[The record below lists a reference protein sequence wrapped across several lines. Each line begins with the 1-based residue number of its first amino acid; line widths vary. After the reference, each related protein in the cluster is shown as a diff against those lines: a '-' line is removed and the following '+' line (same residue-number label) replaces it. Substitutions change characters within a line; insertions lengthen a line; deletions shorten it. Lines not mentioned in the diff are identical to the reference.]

1 MAKDIFDI
9 KTVLN
14 HQELDKDKMDA
25 WYIKERMSK
34 NNIKYKIENVIT
46 DWTQGDSDEFRYSS
60 IFF

>member
-1 MAKDIFDI
+1 MVKDIFDI

-14 HQELDKDKMDA
+14 HQELDKDKMDV

-34 NNIKYKIENVIT
+34 NNIKYKIENAIT
-46 DWTQGDSDEFRYSS
+46 DWTQVNSDKFRLSP